1 MFKQSVSRAL
11 DPLWGSQATNQ
22 TAYQCGFSAAQLAAQ
37 VKDQA
42 IAGAGGKRGTE
53 AQGSGL
59 VG

>member
-1 MFKQSVSRAL
+1 MFKQGVGGAF
-11 DPLWGSQATNQ
+11 DPLRGSQATNQ
-22 TAYQCGFSAAQLAAQ
+22 TANQCGFAAAQLAAQ

-42 IAGAGGKRGTE
+42 IAGARGEGGAE

>member
-1 MFKQSVSRAL
+1 MFKQRVGGAF
-11 DPLWGSQATNQ
+11 DPFPRSQTTDQ
-22 TAYQCGFSAAQLAAQ
+22 TANQRGFSAPQFAAQ

-42 IAGAGGKRGTE
+42 IAGAGAERGTE